1 MRISDW
7 SSDVCSAD
15 LLLELKANPERPAE
29 GTVVEAKLDKGRG
42 PVATVLVGRGTLR
55 VGDIFVV
62 GAESGKVRAL
72 IDDKGR
78 QVKEAG
84 PSVPVEVLGLSG
96 VPGAGDPLSVVES
109 EARAREVA
117 AYRQS
122 VAQRKRT
129 TQAPANL
136 ETMFSALKANAVK
149 EFPLVITDRKSTRVN
164 SS

>member
-1 MRISDW
+1 MDNVFFKQKTAYDMRISDW
-7 SSDVCSAD
+7 SSDVCSSD
-15 LLLELKANPERPAE
+15 L
-29 GTVVEAKLDKGRG
+29 
-42 PVATVLVGRGTLR
+42 TVLVGRGTLR

-109 EARAREVA
+109 AARAREVA

-122 VAQRKRT
+122 VARRKRT
-129 TQAPANL
+129 TQAQTGRAHL
-136 ETMFSALKANAVK
+136 
-149 EFPLVITDRKSTRVN
+149 
-164 SS
+164 